1 MLDTVLYTV
10 IDIVLD
16 TVIIG
21 WMVGNLLK
29 YICAKKFSSRWSS
42 DKAIAKI

>member
-29 YICAKKFSSRWSS
+29 YICAKNFAV
-42 DKAIAKI
+42 DKVLTKLLQK